1 MKIRTGFVS
10 NSSSS
15 SFVLIVKKELHD
27 KVFETLNKYE
37 KYVIEAVSHEAT
49 VFGLPAIEI
58 GDMTD
63 MNGYSY
69 TFEDLDL
76 DYDEDEEERSPYE
89 AFGSYQS
96 KVMELGNKEDYYRW
110 GIG

>member
-1 MKIRTGFVS
+1 MKIRIGFVS

-27 KVFETLNKYE
+27 KVFKTLDKYE
-37 KYVIEAVSHEAT
+37 KYVIEEVSHEAT
-49 VFGLPAIEI
+49 VLGLPAIEI

-63 MNGYSY
+63 MSGYSY
-69 TFEDLDL
+69 TFEDLD
-76 DYDEDEEERSPYE
+76 DEYEDEERSPYE

-96 KVMELGNKEDYYRW
+96 KVMELGNKEDYYKW
-110 GIG
+110 EI